1 MSHSPA
7 ILNSAVTPSV
17 VGTWRW
23 KAPSVLPG
31 FGLTLGVTVTYLSL
45 IVLLPLAALLAKSAT
60 AGWDRFFA
68 VATSPRA
75 VAALELS
82 FGGALAGAAVNSVGG
97 FIVAWVLVRYEFPGR
112 RLIDALVDL
121 PFAMP
126 TAVSGIALAAIYA
139 PTGWVG
145 RWFADA
151 DGNAIIPLAYSR
163 IGVVIALT
171 FISVPF
177 VVRTLQPALQ
187 ELAPEIEE
195 AAASLGASRLATF
208 RRLILPTVFPAMLTG
223 FALAVARAVGEYG
236 SVVFIAGNKPMD
248 TEIAPLLIMMKLD
261 EFDYAGATVIAT
273 EMLAISFVMLLTI
286 NLVQAWATRRLTGGR

>member
-1 MSHSPA
+1 MSPNPA

-273 EMLAISFVMLLTI
+273 EMLALSFVMLLTI
-286 NLVQAWATRRLTGGR
+286 NLLQAWATRRLTGGR

>member
-1 MSHSPA
+1 
-7 ILNSAVTPSV
+7 
-17 VGTWRW
+17 
-23 KAPSVLPG
+23 
-31 FGLTLGVTVTYLSL
+31 LGVTVTYLSL

-273 EMLAISFVMLLTI
+273 EMLALSFVMLLTI
-286 NLVQAWATRRLTGGR
+286 NLLQAWATRRLTGGR